1 MTKNIQERIHETTAD
16 ITNLYPIRIVFYHI
30 KGIKNVTYLNS
41 KIPVDYQAIGLVNS
55 QMWRRGLPKFCHNSF
70 SAADRIFLKVLSL
83 GGN

>member
-1 MTKNIQERIHETTAD
+1 MTKNIQQRIHETTAD

-55 QMWRRGLPKFCHNSF
+55 QMSRTGLHKFRRKEFPVGE
-70 SAADRIFLKVLSL
+70 RIFLKVQSP